1 MNEMTTISREQ
12 RPYSDAAK
20 KALSRKPAL
29 FINNEWVAS
38 SHDATIPVEDPSTG
52 KEVSRV
58 VDASDRDVDRAVAA
72 ARAAFDDGRWSNLP
86 PMVRDRTMNRL
97 ADLLEAHADE
107 FAELEAIDN
116 GKPKGMAGA
125 VDIPGAISQLRFMAG
140 WASKVGGETTAPYT
154 MPAGMVFS
162 YTVKEPV
169 GVCAQ
174 IVPWNFP
181 LLMACLKIAPALA
194 AGCTIVLKPAEQTS
208 LTALRLADFIVEAGF
223 PAGVI
228 NIITGNGHTAGD
240 RMVKHPDVDKVA
252 FTGSTEIGKLI
263 NRNAT
268 DTLKRV
274 TLELGGKSPAVI
286 TPGYPIEHAVQR
298 ILAGK
303 LLNAGQTCI
312 APDHVHLPRALLG
325 EFVAAA
331 RREARRGYPGGLAD
345 AHLASIVNE
354 RQYHRLAGWRD
365 EAQSRGARVEPLFE
379 GLQQDDTRHR
389 LAPQL
394 LLDPPADTAVMREE
408 IFGPLLP
415 LVPYD
420 RLEDAI
426 AAVQAGPRPLA
437 LYWFDR
443 DRART
448 DAALRALPA
457 GGVTVNDTLLHIAQ
471 DGLPFGGVGASGMGH
486 YHGRWGFDT
495 FSKLVPVFRQS
506 RLNGMAL
513 FLPPYGATMRRLLG
527 LMKRW

>member
-12 RPYSDAAK
+12 RPYSEAAK
-20 KALSRKPAL
+20 KSLSRKPAL

-38 SHDATIPVEDPSTG
+38 SHEATIPVEDPSTG

-58 VDASDRDVDRAVAA
+58 VDASDKDVDRAVAA

-86 PMVRDRTMNRL
+86 PMVRDKTMNRL

-274 TLELGGKSPAVI
+274 TLELGGKSPVVVMPDVDVAQ
-286 TPGYPIEHAVQR
+286 TAPGV
-298 ILAGK
+298 AGAIFF
-303 LLNAGQTCI
+303 NAGQVCVAGSRLYAHRSVFDKVVEGMAET
-312 APDHVHLPRALLG
+312 APFWAPRA
-325 EFVAAA
+325 
-331 RREARRGYPGGLAD
+331 
-345 AHLASIVNE
+345 S
-354 RQYHRLAGWRD
+354 
-365 EAQSRGARVEPLFE
+365 
-379 GLQQDDTRHR
+379 
-389 LAPQL
+389 
-394 LLDPPADTAVMREE
+394 LDPEAHMGAIISKEQHEKVMGYIEAGKRDGASVAMGGDAPSGDGYFVNPTILVDVNPQMSVVREE
-408 IFGPLLP
+408 IFGP
-415 LVPYD
+415 VVVAQ
-420 RLEDAI
+420 R
-426 AAVQAGPRPLA
+426 
-437 LYWFDR
+437 FD
-443 DRART
+443 DLDEVAKS
-448 DAALRALPA
+448 A
-457 GGVTVNDTLLHIAQ
+457 NDTCFGLGAGIWTKDVAAMHKLAAKIKSGTVWGNCHALIDTA
-471 DGLPFGGVGASGMGH
+471 LPFGGYKESGI
-486 YHGRWGFDT
+486 GREQGKAGIEAYLET
-495 FSKLVPVFRQS
+495 KTVIIQL
-506 RLNGMAL
+506 
-513 FLPPYGATMRRLLG
+513 
-527 LMKRW
+527 

>member
-12 RPYSDAAK
+12 RPYSEAAK

-38 SHDATIPVEDPSTG
+38 SHDATIPVEDPSCG
-52 KEVSRV
+52 KEVSRI
-58 VDASDRDVDRAVAA
+58 VDASDKDVDRAVAA

-86 PMVRDRTMNRL
+86 PMVRDRTMHRL

-125 VDIPGAISQLRFMAG
+125 VDIPGAISQIRFMAG

-154 MPAGMVFS
+154 MPAGTVFS

-208 LTALRLADFIVEAGF
+208 LTALRLADLVAEAGF

-268 DTLKRV
+268 DTMKRV
-274 TLELGGKSPAVI
+274 TLELGGKSPVVVMPDVDVAA
-286 TPGYPIEHAVQR
+286 TAPGV
-298 ILAGK
+298 AGAIFF
-303 LLNAGQTCI
+303 NAGQVCVAGSRLYAHRSVFDKVVEGMAET
-312 APDHVHLPRALLG
+312 ASFWAPRA
-325 EFVAAA
+325 
-331 RREARRGYPGGLAD
+331 
-345 AHLASIVNE
+345 S
-354 RQYHRLAGWRD
+354 
-365 EAQSRGARVEPLFE
+365 
-379 GLQQDDTRHR
+379 
-389 LAPQL
+389 
-394 LLDPPADTAVMREE
+394 LDPEAHMGAIISKEQHDKVMGYIEAGKRDGASVAMGGDAPSGNGYFVNPTILVDVNPQMSVVREE
-408 IFGPLLP
+408 IFGP
-415 LVPYD
+415 VVVAQ
-420 RLEDAI
+420 R
-426 AAVQAGPRPLA
+426 
-437 LYWFDR
+437 FD
-443 DRART
+443 DLDEVAKS
-448 DAALRALPA
+448 A
-457 GGVTVNDTLLHIAQ
+457 NDTAFGLGAGIWTKDVATMHKLAAKIKSGTVWGNCHAMIDTA
-471 DGLPFGGVGASGMGH
+471 LPFGGYKESGI
-486 YHGRWGFDT
+486 GREQGKAGIDAYLET
-495 FSKLVPVFRQS
+495 KTVIIQL
-506 RLNGMAL
+506 
-513 FLPPYGATMRRLLG
+513 
-527 LMKRW
+527 

>member
-12 RPYSDAAK
+12 RPYSEAAK

-38 SHDATIPVEDPSTG
+38 SHDATIPVEDPSAG

-58 VDASDRDVDRAVAA
+58 VDASDKDVDRAVAA

-86 PMVRDRTMNRL
+86 PMVRERTMNRL

-125 VDIPGAISQLRFMAG
+125 VDIPGAISQIRFMAG
-140 WASKVGGETTAPYT
+140 WASKVGGETVAPYT
-154 MPAGMVFS
+154 MPAGTVFS

-208 LTALRLADFIVEAGF
+208 LTVLRLADFIAEAGF

-263 NRNAT
+263 NKNAT
-268 DTLKRV
+268 DTMKRV
-274 TLELGGKSPAVI
+274 TLELGGKSPVVVMPDVDVAS
-286 TPGYPIEHAVQR
+286 TAPGV
-298 ILAGK
+298 AGAIFF
-303 LLNAGQTCI
+303 NAGQVCVAGSRLYAHRSVFDKVVEGMAET
-312 APDHVHLPRALLG
+312 APFWAPRA
-325 EFVAAA
+325 
-331 RREARRGYPGGLAD
+331 
-345 AHLASIVNE
+345 S
-354 RQYHRLAGWRD
+354 
-365 EAQSRGARVEPLFE
+365 
-379 GLQQDDTRHR
+379 
-389 LAPQL
+389 
-394 LLDPPADTAVMREE
+394 LDPEAHMGAIISKEQHDKVMGYIEAGKRDGASVAMGGDAPSGNGYFVNPTILVDVNPQMSVVREE
-408 IFGPLLP
+408 IFGPVVVAQRFDDLDE
-415 LVPYD
+415 V
-420 RLEDAI
+420 AK
-426 AAVQAGPRPLA
+426 AA
-437 LYWFDR
+437 
-443 DRART
+443 
-448 DAALRALPA
+448 
-457 GGVTVNDTLLHIAQ
+457 NDTCFGLGAGIWTKDVATMHKLAARIKSGTVWGNCHAMIDTA
-471 DGLPFGGVGASGMGH
+471 LPFGGYKESGL
-486 YHGRWGFDT
+486 GREQGKAGIDAYLET
-495 FSKLVPVFRQS
+495 KTVIIQL
-506 RLNGMAL
+506 
-513 FLPPYGATMRRLLG
+513 
-527 LMKRW
+527 